1 MKTEDGI
8 NAVESRVDGSQVDV
22 DLKNDGS
29 DGMAAKYG
37 ETHRGLKPRHVHL
50 MAIGGS
56 IGVGLWVGIGSVL
69 SKAGPLSLI
78 LGYAFWGC
86 FFIWPLYL
94 CVAEMCAYLPVRGS
108 IFTLAA
114 RFVDPAVGFAM
125 GWTYFFASTMLV
137 CVEYSAVATVMQY
150 WDRDTNPAAWIAMA
164 MVVCFLLNVV
174 AVRWFGESEFIMAST
189 KVLLLLGLVLI
200 TLITMSGGNP
210 QGDAYGFR
218 NWGAGAMHS
227 YYAEGGTGR
236 LLGWWSVVIYAG
248 FTIAGPDMIALAA
261 GEIQNPRRTIPR
273 VAQLIFYRI
282 VGFYVVGVL
291 AVGIICSSR
300 DPRLVG
306 AIKNGEPG
314 AAASPWVI
322 GIENLGIGF
331 LPHLINALIM
341 LSGWSCGNAYLYSS
355 SRTLYGLARSGQAPA
370 ILLKCTKAGVP
381 IYCVLVVSAITCIT
395 FLVSSN
401 SAVEVFFWFVDLTTT
416 ALIATYTFML
426 VTYLGFYRAR
436 KAQGLADQYL
446 PYVAPLTPY
455 APVVSLLCGCTALVF
470 VGFDVFSPFSIRGFV
485 TSYFALLWAAV
496 MFGVG
501 RFLVWK
507 RGGKMGFIAAKDAD
521 LVSGKDEIDEEC
533 RHWEEGGI
541 EEVEKARLAEMSV
554 GRRTWESAVRRG

>member
-8 NAVESRVDGSQVDV
+8 NAVESRVDGSQADV
-22 DLKNDGS
+22 DLKHDGS
-29 DGMAAKYG
+29 NNMTAKYG

-69 SKAGPLSLI
+69 SKAGPLSLL

-306 AIKNGEPG
+306 AIENGEPG

-426 VTYLGFYRAR
+426 ITYLGFYRAR

-521 LVSGKDEIDEEC
+521 LLSGKDEIDEEC

-541 EEVEKARLAEMSV
+541 EEVEKARLAKMSV
-554 GRRTWESAVRRG
+554 GRRTWEKMW